1 MSLSSAVQW
10 WEEWQ
15 LRVLV
20 LSSLFVQWLLFFSAS
35 MRKLPIPSLYRYGIW
50 MSYLG
55 SDALAIYALATLFN
69 RQGRQDCSSGQ
80 GTSILEVVWAPVLL
94 IHLGGQDLITAY
106 NIEDNELW
114 TRHIFTSVSQV
125 TVAIYVFCK
134 SWPGGDMRLL
144 LASICL
150 FVVGILKCVEK
161 PQALRS
167 ASINSLVSSSGPAPR
182 RNTDGEGGI
191 NSLEDYVK
199 KARAFVQTNPRH
211 QAQEGDVVD
220 LEPGNHLPQAQGE
233 DAAMAVEADY
243 QPRAHGEATTVD
255 IQPDHHPLASSTWRS
270 CLNQITSRYNKS
282 MEEIQR
288 RVDDY
293 DMTLEVYKLFL
304 DLASSYHDRLAILEF
319 IWVRDGNQAYGLL
332 QNRLSGAFDLLYTKR
347 KMFSLMEKRRKE
359 NSIFWVFL
367 SDCVRVSAAFLPWA
381 AISLFHKSHKDAYNA
396 NDVKVT
402 YALLCCTAVLEICSS
417 CMTMRDQG
425 YAGSDQGEASS
436 GSGVAKY
443 KQARR
448 KVVLHLRVIV
458 IWFQR
463 PPIMDWL
470 ANLLRA
476 LRQFSSKALLNSFVG
491 QYNLVWF
498 FACYKRHSSCKM
510 LIGELFHCKDF
521 IDQYWGS
528 MAPCNSTVAITEL
541 VLEYAKKGW
550 EDQIKDADS
559 YCKFN
564 DRRGWGTLQVNKC
577 DQDLGCS
584 LRRPFDESVLLW
596 HIATDFCFYHIGAS
610 TDHQCATAQCIQDAS
625 GEGHGCAVWCERSP
639 HHKRAVQCREISNYM
654 MYLLFINPEMLLP
667 GSRRNL
673 FTTANVDLEEILK
686 DDNPSL
692 KKILKDGPSLI
703 EILGRK
709 DSNYRNILK
718 IWSDAKMKWRE
729 EINRG
734 LVQTVI
740 SKVQSTERREVVAC
754 TKLSPNAETI
764 SKMHPTE
771 CIELSSDAEILA
783 KVQPTECRELSPGV
797 ETYATTQGFII
808 DAWKLAEAL
817 LDFGDEKKMWEVI
830 EGVWVEMLCFSA
842 SRCRGYL
849 HAKSLGTGG
858 ELLTYIWL
866 LLSHMGMETLPERL
880 QRAEFSS
887 EEGNAGASSSTSQTS
902 GGEDPPPFR
911 HSSPHEAA
919 ADGGGASTSR
929 PQEIV
934 PAE

>member
-1 MSLSSAVQW
+1 MVARRSTSSMSTSGRNGGAPGRLSGQLDFLHGIVGALSSVRW
-10 WEEWQ
+10 K
-15 LRVLV
+15 R
-20 LSSLFVQWLLFFSAS
+20 
-35 MRKLPIPSLYRYGIW
+35 
-50 MSYLG
+50 
-55 SDALAIYALATLFN
+55 

-80 GTSILEVVWAPVLL
+80 GNSILEVVWAPVLL

-167 ASINSLVSSSGPAPR
+167 ASINSLVSSSGPALR

-211 QAQEGDVVD
+211 QAQEGDA
-220 LEPGNHLPQAQGE
+220 QAQGE
-233 DAAMAVEADY
+233 DAAMDIEADY
-243 QPRAHGEATTVD
+243 QPRAHGEVTTMD
-255 IQPDHHPLASSTWRS
+255 IQPDHHPLSSSTWKSR
-270 CLNQITSRYNKS
+270 LNQIIEERSRRYKQRVKEIKS
-282 MEEIQR
+282 L
-288 RVDDY
+288 VDDY
-293 DMTLEVYKLFL
+293 NMTLEVYKLFL

-359 NSIFWVFL
+359 NSTIWVFL

-381 AISLFHKSHKDAYNA
+381 AISLFHKSHRDAYNA

-436 GSGVAKY
+436 GSRVAKY

-448 KVVLHLRVIV
+448 RVVLHLRVIV
-458 IWFQR
+458 IWFQC

-476 LRQFSSKALLNSFVG
+476 LRQFSSKALLNSFVA

-498 FACYKRHSSCKM
+498 FACNKRRSSWKM
-510 LIGELFHCKDF
+510 HIAKFFNCKDF
-521 IDQYWGS
+521 VDQYCGS
-528 MAPCNSTVAITEL
+528 MVPCNSTVAITEL
-541 VLEYAKKGW
+541 VLEYVKKGW

-559 YCKFN
+559 YWKFN

-577 DQDLGCS
+577 DQELGYS

-596 HIATDFCFYHIGAS
+596 HIATDFCFYYIGAS
-610 TDHQCATAQCIQDAS
+610 ADHQCATAQCIQDAS

-639 HHKRAVQCREISNYM
+639 HHERANRCRELSNYM
-654 MYLLFINPEMLLP
+654 IYLLFINPEMLLP
-667 GSRRNL
+667 GTRRNL
-673 FTTANVDLEEILK
+673 FTTANADLEEILK
-686 DDNPSL
+686 DENTSL
-692 KKILKDGPSLI
+692 KKILKDEPSLM
-703 EILGRK
+703 EILGKK
-709 DSNYRNILK
+709 DSN
-718 IWSDAKMKWRE
+718 IWIIWKVLFDAKRKWRE
-729 EINRG
+729 ETKRG

-740 SKVQSTERREVVAC
+740 SKVQSTECSEVVAC

-764 SKMHPTE
+764 SKKQPTE
-771 CIELSSDAEILA
+771 CIELPSDAEILS
-783 KVQPTECRELSPGV
+783 KVQP
-797 ETYATTQGFII
+797 TQGFII

-842 SRCRGYL
+842 SKCRGYL

-887 EEGNAGASSSTSQTS
+887 GEGNAGASSSTSQTS

-911 HSSPHEAA
+911 DSRAHEAA
-919 ADGGGASTSR
+919 GGASTSR